1 MPPETVSIVVPTYNE
16 RENLPKLV
24 DGIARHLERPWE
36 LVVVDD
42 ASPDGTADVARRLA
56 STYPVRVV
64 QRSGKQGLGSAYR
77 EGMRQARPGPAIAMD
92 ADLSHDPQYIPALV
106 RAVDDGADLAL
117 GSRYVPGGSVVG
129 WGLRRKATSR
139 GANLL
144 ARTILGLGV
153 KDATTGFR
161 CYGPRAR
168 ALLQTT
174 QSDGYA
180 FQIEAIH
187 LSERHDLTVREV
199 PIRFKDREVGESKL
213 GSQEIFKFL
222 GTLRRLRAAGSRPLA
237 SGPALAPRRV

>member
-1 MPPETVSIVVPTYNE
+1 MPLDPVTIVVPTYNE
-16 RENLPKLV
+16 RDNLPRLV
-24 DGIARHLERPWE
+24 DGIAAHLDRPWE

-42 ASPDGTADVARRLA
+42 GSPDGTADVARALA
-56 STYPVRVV
+56 GKYPVRVV

-92 ADLSHDPQYIPALV
+92 ADLSHDPRFIPALV
-106 RAVDDGADLAL
+106 KAVDGGADLAL

-129 WGLRRKATSR
+129 WTLRRKATSR

-144 ARTILGLGV
+144 ARAILGLRV

-187 LSERHDLTVREV
+187 LSERHGLRVREV
-199 PIRFKDREVGESKL
+199 PIEFKDREVGESKL
-213 GSQEIFKFL
+213 GSQEILKFL
-222 GTLRRLRAAGSRPLA
+222 GTLRRLRATSTRL
-237 SGPALAPRRV
+237 PAPAAPVPRRT